1 MAVICHKYRDRPLIG
16 RVASYDDHR
25 KDVLLD
31 WYMGTY
37 SGSWRWW
44 KGKKDGQ
51 MFVYT
56 DKIPVED
63 IVMRH
68 IPFSKSMQQLFHRV
82 LMLDSM
88 FFTTISLFQ
97 LQQSI
102 SSLKEAYAEIM

>member
-1 MAVICHKYRDRPLIG
+1 MHILTWAYFKIPGTPEIGENVAVICHKYRDRPLIG
-16 RVASYDDHR
+16 RVASFDHHR

-56 DKIPVED
+56 DRIPVED

-68 IPFSKSMQQLFHRV
+68 IPFSKSMRLGAA
-82 LMLDSM
+82 
-88 FFTTISLFQ
+88 T
-97 LQQSI
+97 I
-102 SSLKEAYAEIM
+102 SSLKEAYAKII